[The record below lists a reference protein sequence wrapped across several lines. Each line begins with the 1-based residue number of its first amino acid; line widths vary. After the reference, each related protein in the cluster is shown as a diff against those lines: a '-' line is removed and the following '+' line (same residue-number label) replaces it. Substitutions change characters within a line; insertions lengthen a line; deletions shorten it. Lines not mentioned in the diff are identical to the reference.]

1 VRLVQAAR
9 VRSSVSLSV
18 RPTGPEDKSFVDTLV
33 RERWGAEVV
42 VTRGR
47 LLRPS
52 ELAGFISEKG
62 GEAKGLITYEMRRGQ
77 CEVVTLDSL
86 EEGLGI
92 GTALIEAVCRKAKT
106 AGCSRV
112 WLITTNDNLKA
123 VRFYQKRGFV
133 LAALH
138 RNAIAASRK
147 LKPSIP
153 RMGEDGIPIRDEIEL
168 EMVP

>member
-1 VRLVQAAR
+1 MNFFI
-9 VRSSVSLSV
+9 
-18 RPTGPEDKSFVDTLV
+18 RPAKPEDKGLV
-33 RERWGAEVV
+33 NALVKERWGAEVV

-47 LLRPS
+47 LLRPADL
-52 ELAGFISEKG
+52 EGFIAERG
-62 GEAKGLITYEMRRGQ
+62 GKVKGLVTYEIRRGQ

-86 EEGLGI
+86 EGGLGM
-92 GTALIEAVCRKAKT
+92 GTALLEAVCGQARA
-106 AGCSRV
+106 ASCRRV

-138 RNAIAASRK
+138 RNAIAESRR

>member
-1 VRLVQAAR
+1 MDIRI
-9 VRSSVSLSV
+9 
-18 RPTGPEDKSFVDTLV
+18 RPTGPEDRGFVNALV
-33 RERWGAEVV
+33 KERWGAEVV

-47 LLRPS
+47 LLRPTD
-52 ELAGFISEKG
+52 LKGFIAEKG
-62 GEAKGLITYEMRRGQ
+62 GEAKGLITYEMRGDQ

-92 GTALIEAVCRKAKT
+92 GTALVEAVCSEARA
-106 AGCSRV
+106 ASCPRV

-138 RNAIAASRK
+138 RNAIAESRK

-153 RMGEDGIPIRDEIEL
+153 LVGEEGIPIRDEIEL
-168 EMVP
+168 ERAINTGARGQGSGDR